1 MQTTGSS
8 RHLTDSSLHIK
19 RVTWDLISFRYKD
32 ALHFERRASPC
43 FDIGR
48 PAGCLADYV
57 ISGWARVEVT
67 EISRCVNGAGQQ
79 MFDCRFSSRPN
90 GVTHIG
96 FSSFRPINERRKRDK
111 KKMAAGQR
119 TAPSNFRRRVYSER
133 VPVIYTRVRWRFFLK
148 MEAKSPAS
156 GGQLIAVQQ
165 HQWVCAGEGGCK
177 KKETSVR
184 PSVRVL

>member
-1 MQTTGSS
+1 M
-8 RHLTDSSLHIK
+8 RHRVLTLG
-19 RVTWDLISFRYKD
+19 V
-32 ALHFERRASPC
+32 
-43 FDIGR
+43 R

-96 FSSFRPINERRKRDK
+96 FSYFRPINERRKRDK

-119 TAPSNFRRRVYSER
+119 TAPSNFRRRVYSGREFQLYIR
-133 VPVIYTRVRWRFFLK
+133 VCVGASFSRWRPRVRHR
-148 MEAKSPAS
+148 AAS
-156 GGQLIAVQQ
+156 SSL
-165 HQWVCAGEGGCK
+165 CNSTSGCVLARGDVK
-177 KKETSVR
+177 RKRRPSVR
-184 PSVRVL
+184 PSAFYRRRLTNSPSSL